1 MREIMG
7 LEEDKTFTL
16 ACPETHFASR
26 LAQRGVD
33 FHKISV
39 LMGHKT
45 LAMTKRYSHLKP
57 KHTFSVVNVLDSDRE
72 NNDSHTVTKLPIDK
86 RPIKDSI
93 MLDVISWQREKK
105 KNVGNSGAPT
115 RT

>member
-1 MREIMG
+1 MRAIMG

-16 ACPETHFASR
+16 HALRHTFASR

-57 KHTFSVVNVLDSDRE
+57 KHTFSVVNVLDNDRADNNSDV
-72 NNDSHTVTKLPIDK
+72 VTKLPIDK
-86 RPIKDSI
+86 HIP
-93 MLDVISWQREKK
+93 
-105 KNVGNSGAPT
+105 
-115 RT
+115 